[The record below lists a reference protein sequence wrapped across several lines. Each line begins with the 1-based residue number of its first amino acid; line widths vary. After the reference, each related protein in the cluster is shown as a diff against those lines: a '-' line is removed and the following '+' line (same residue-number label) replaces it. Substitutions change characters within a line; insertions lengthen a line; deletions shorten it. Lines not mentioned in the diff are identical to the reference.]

1 MNRLGHP
8 PEREYV
14 PRMCCPACLSLVS
27 RKTLRFGETF
37 YCDSCQKPLRA
48 PQYYAPVLWGLT
60 LLTVTFGAYLGGAR
74 GGLWLLWVV
83 GAFFPAL
90 VVALWLALKGMPP
103 NMKLDQKLDRK
114 RLFEFGG
121 RWLR

>member
-1 MNRLGHP
+1 VAP
-8 PEREYV
+8 AAERV

-27 RKTLRFGETF
+27 WRNLKFGQTF
-37 YCDSCQKPLRA
+37 FCESCQKPLRA
-48 PQYYAPVLWGLT
+48 PKYYSLVLWGLT
-60 LLTVTFGAYLGGAR
+60 LLTVAFGAYLGGAR

-103 NMKLDQKLDRK
+103 NLEFDEKRLDEK

-121 RWLR
+121 RREKD